1 MKLVTSTT
9 LAAILL
15 VSGTSLG
22 MAQVAVDANGGASVN
37 AGAGV
42 GTDTS
47 AGAGTSV
54 NAGTSVDAGTN
65 SKANASGNTDTS
77 AGASGSTD
85 TSANAS
91 GAVSSQT
98 YGSVIS
104 ALNASGG
111 SSSDLATITD
121 NTTINIIL
129 LSSLKGE
136 ANANASAL
144 DKVLADKSADLTS
157 LRGKIDANAALKAKL
172 QSSGHSSADVV
183 AITTKAD
190 GSLDVYVDDRA

>member
-15 VSGTSLG
+15 VSATSLG
-22 MAQVAVDANGGASVN
+22 MAQVSVDANGGASVN

-65 SKANASGNTDTS
+65 SKANASGN
-77 AGASGSTD
+77 TD

-144 DKVLADKSADLTS
+144 DKALADKSADLTT